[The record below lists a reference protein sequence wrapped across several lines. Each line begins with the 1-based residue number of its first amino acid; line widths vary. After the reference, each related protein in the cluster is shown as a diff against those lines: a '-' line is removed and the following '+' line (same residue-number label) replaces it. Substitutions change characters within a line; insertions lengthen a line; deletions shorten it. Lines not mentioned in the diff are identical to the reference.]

1 MDINNLRAFV
11 EVAEQGSFSLAAET
25 LHLTQPAVSKRVA
38 ALESELATRLFD
50 RIGRQISLTEGGR
63 QLLPRARHMLDE
75 AADIRR
81 SLASLTGK
89 VSGTLE
95 MGTSHHIGLHR
106 LPPVLREFSRRYP
119 EVQLD
124 IQFMGSES
132 ACSAVEQAW
141 LELGVVTLP
150 TRPSPQL
157 ELTAIWDDPLYFV
170 AGREHPLAKIT
181 QPDLKTL
188 AQYQAVLPGIGTY
201 TREILERALEPRGIS
216 IQTGMSTN
224 YMETLKM
231 LVSIGLGWS
240 LLPGTLIKEP
250 EFQILE
256 IEELHLSRTLGIVR
270 HRKRTLSNA
279 AQAMLAVCCAHVNKG
294 KM

>member
-11 EVAEQGSFSLAAET
+11 EVAERGSFSLAAET
-25 LHLTQPAVSKRVA
+25 LHLTQPAVSKRIA
-38 ALESELATRLFD
+38 TLESELDTRLFD
-50 RIGRQISLTEGGR
+50 RIGRQVSLTEGGQ

-89 VSGTLE
+89 VSGTLH

-106 LPPVLREFSRRYP
+106 LPPVLQAFNHRYP

-124 IQFMGSES
+124 IRFMDSES
-132 ACSAVEQAW
+132 ACSAVEQGR

-150 TRPSPQL
+150 TQPSPQL

-170 AGREHPLAKIT
+170 AGRDHPLSKIIR
-181 QPDLKTL
+181 PDLKTL

-201 TREILERALEPRGIS
+201 TREILEQALEPWGVR

-224 YMETLKM
+224 YLETLKM
-231 LVSIGLGWS
+231 LVAIGLGWS
-240 LLPGTLIKEP
+240 LLPGTMLKGP
-250 EFQILE
+250 GLQILE
-256 IEELHLSRTLGIVR
+256 IEELSLSRTLGIVR

-279 AQAMLAVCCAHVNKG
+279 AQAMLEACQISA
-294 KM
+294 